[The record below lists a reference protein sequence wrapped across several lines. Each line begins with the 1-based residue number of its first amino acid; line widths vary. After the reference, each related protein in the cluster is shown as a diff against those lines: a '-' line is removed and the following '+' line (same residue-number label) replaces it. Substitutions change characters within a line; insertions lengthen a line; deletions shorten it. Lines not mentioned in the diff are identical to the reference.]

1 MSQNTKHSAIVVSL
15 FTSLFILNISKV
27 EAQDFFKTHPSINP
41 YQYEVVK
48 AKAFQHAAV
57 TSAHPLASMVG
68 AAIMQE
74 GGNAFDA
81 AIATQ
86 FALAVVFPGAGN
98 IGGGGFTLARKQNG
112 ELIGID
118 YREAAPAKGSRDM
131 YLDEKGNPIPGK
143 STNGASASGIPGS
156 VAGMFSTH
164 AYAKLPMSK

>member
-15 FTSLFILNISKV
+15 FTSLFILNISKI

-86 FALAVVFPGAGN
+86 YPT
-98 IGGGGFTLARKQNG
+98 FT
-112 ELIGID
+112 
-118 YREAAPAKGSRDM
+118 
-131 YLDEKGNPIPGK
+131 NPNP
-143 STNGASASGIPGS
+143 T
-156 VAGMFSTH
+156 
-164 AYAKLPMSK
+164 KLRMQES